1 MTWIKIC
8 GITNLDDA
16 LVATDAGANALGFVF
31 YKKSP
36 RHVTLETARSIVARL
51 PQRTEKVG
59 LFVNETVDHV
69 RDTAEQLGLTAVQL
83 HGDEST
89 EFSRAL
95 FQELANGSPRPM
107 IFRAWPAKI
116 FDAPAEHAVG
126 WDPVAAGLVEPDE
139 AYKGKRVHKIHVAKN
154 GDLFLETHGFRP
166 GVVSGV
172 LLDSS
177 NDERRGGTGQKFDW
191 ERVQPWAG
199 IINSISKLIVAGGLR
214 PGNVQEAIHILHPW
228 GVDVS
233 SGVERAAG
241 IKDPEM
247 IRAFIR
253 AARAIDLTSPLP
265 VYGER
270 SDRSCDPGEGDSPHS
285 SLSPNLQEEPL
296 TPTLSPQARGEG
308 AETARRRG

>member
-16 LVATDAGANALGFVF
+16 LAATDAGANALGFVF
-31 YKKSP
+31 YPKSR
-36 RHVTLETARSIVARL
+36 RHVTLETVCSIVAKVPR
-51 PQRTEKVG
+51 QMEKVG
-59 LFVNETVDHV
+59 VFVNETVDHV
-69 RDTAEQLGLTAVQL
+69 RDIAKHAGLTAVQL
-83 HGDEST
+83 SGDESP
-89 EFSRAL
+89 EFSRSL
-95 FQELANGSPRPM
+95 FRELGNKSRRTA
-107 IFRAWPAKI
+107 IFRCYPAKI
-116 FDAPAEHAVG
+116 FDAPAEQTVG

-166 GVVSGV
+166 GVITGV

-233 SGVERAAG
+233 TGVEREPG
-241 IKDPEM
+241 KKDPRKV
-247 IRAFIR
+247 RAFVEAVR
-253 AARAIDLTSPLP
+253 AM
-265 VYGER
+265 
-270 SDRSCDPGEGDSPHS
+270 
-285 SLSPNLQEEPL
+285 EEA
-296 TPTLSPQARGEG
+296 S
-308 AETARRRG
+308 

>member
-16 LVATDAGANALGFVF
+16 LAASDAGANALGFVF
-31 YKKSP
+31 YPKSR
-36 RHVTLETARSIVARL
+36 RHVTLETVCSIVTKVPR
-51 PQRTEKVG
+51 QMEKVG
-59 LFVNETVDHV
+59 VFVNETVDHV
-69 RDTAEQLGLTAVQL
+69 RDIAKHAGLTAVQL
-83 HGDEST
+83 SGDESP
-89 EFSRAL
+89 EFSRSL
-95 FQELANGSPRPM
+95 FRELGNKSRRPA
-107 IFRAWPAKI
+107 IFRCYPAKI
-116 FDAPAEHAVG
+116 FDAPAEQTVG

-166 GVVSGV
+166 GVISGV

-177 NDERRGGTGQKFDW
+177 TAEKRGGTGQKFDW

-233 SGVERAAG
+233 SGVEHEPG
-241 IKDPEM
+241 KKDPRKV
-247 IRAFIR
+247 RAFVQAVR
-253 AARAIDLTSPLP
+253 AM
-265 VYGER
+265 
-270 SDRSCDPGEGDSPHS
+270 
-285 SLSPNLQEEPL
+285 EEA
-296 TPTLSPQARGEG
+296 S
-308 AETARRRG
+308 

>member
-16 LVATDAGANALGFVF
+16 LAATDAGANALGFVF
-31 YKKSP
+31 YPKSR
-36 RHVTLETARSIVARL
+36 RHVTLETVCSIVAKVPR
-51 PQRTEKVG
+51 QMEKVG
-59 LFVNETVDHV
+59 VFVNETVDDV
-69 RDTAEQLGLTAVQL
+69 CDTAQQLGLTAVQL

-95 FQELANGSPRPM
+95 FQGLANGSPRAL

-116 FDAPAEHAVG
+116 FDAPAEQTVG

-166 GVVSGV
+166 GVISGV

-233 SGVERAAG
+233 SGVEREPG
-241 IKDPEM
+241 KKDPRKV
-247 IRAFIR
+247 RAFVEAVR
-253 AARAIDLTSPLP
+253 AM
-265 VYGER
+265 
-270 SDRSCDPGEGDSPHS
+270 
-285 SLSPNLQEEPL
+285 EEA
-296 TPTLSPQARGEG
+296 S
-308 AETARRRG
+308 

>member
-16 LVATDAGANALGFVF
+16 LAATDAGANALGFVF
-31 YKKSP
+31 YPKSR
-36 RHVTLETARSIVARL
+36 RHVTLETVCSIVAKVPR
-51 PQRTEKVG
+51 QMEKVG
-59 LFVNETVDHV
+59 VFVNETVDHV
-69 RDTAEQLGLTAVQL
+69 RDAAKHAGLTAVQL
-83 HGDEST
+83 SGDEST
-89 EFSRAL
+89 EFSRSL
-95 FQELANGSPRPM
+95 FRELGNRSRRPA
-107 IFRAWPAKI
+107 IFRCYPAKI
-116 FDAPAEHAVG
+116 FDAPAEETVG

-177 NDERRGGTGQKFDW
+177 TAEKRGGTGQKFDW

-233 SGVERAAG
+233 SGVEREPG
-241 IKDPEM
+241 KKDPRKV
-247 IRAFIR
+247 RAFVQAVR
-253 AARAIDLTSPLP
+253 AM
-265 VYGER
+265 
-270 SDRSCDPGEGDSPHS
+270 
-285 SLSPNLQEEPL
+285 EEA
-296 TPTLSPQARGEG
+296 S
-308 AETARRRG
+308 

>member
-16 LVATDAGANALGFVF
+16 LAATDAGANALGFIF

-36 RHVTLETARSIVARL
+36 RHVTLETALSIVARL
-51 PQRTEKVG
+51 PQRIEKVG
-59 LFVNETVDHV
+59 LFVNESVDHV
-69 RDTAEQLGLTAVQL
+69 RDTAQRLGLTAVQL
-83 HGDEST
+83 HGDESA

-95 FQELANGSPRPM
+95 FKGLANGSPRPL

-116 FDAPAEHAVG
+116 FDAPAEQTVG
-126 WDPVAAGLVEPDE
+126 WDPVAVGLVEPDE

-166 GVVSGV
+166 GVISGV

-177 NDERRGGTGQKFDW
+177 TAEKRGGTGQKFDW

-228 GVDVS
+228 GVDVTT
-233 SGVERAAG
+233 GVEREPG
-241 IKDPEM
+241 KKDPRKV
-247 IRAFIR
+247 RAFVQAVR
-253 AARAIDLTSPLP
+253 AM
-265 VYGER
+265 
-270 SDRSCDPGEGDSPHS
+270 
-285 SLSPNLQEEPL
+285 EEA
-296 TPTLSPQARGEG
+296 S
-308 AETARRRG
+308 

>member
-16 LVATDAGANALGFVF
+16 LAATDAGADALGFVF
-31 YKKSP
+31 CKKSP
-36 RHVTLETARSIVARL
+36 RHVTLETAGTIAARI
-51 PQRTEKVG
+51 PKQMQKVG
-59 LFVNETVDHV
+59 VFVNENVEHV
-69 RDTAEQLGLTAVQL
+69 RDTARQLGLTAVQL
-83 HGDEST
+83 HGDEGP

-95 FQELANGSPRPM
+95 FQKLANGAARPT
-107 IFRAWPAKI
+107 IFRSYPAKI
-116 FDAPAEHAVG
+116 FDAPGEQTVG

-177 NDERRGGTGQKFDW
+177 TAEKRGGTGQAFDW

-214 PGNVQEAIHILHPW
+214 PGNVQEAIHLLHPW

-233 SGVERAAG
+233 SGVEREPG
-241 IKDPEM
+241 KKDPRKV
-247 IRAFIR
+247 RAFVQAVR
-253 AARAIDLTSPLP
+253 AM
-265 VYGER
+265 
-270 SDRSCDPGEGDSPHS
+270 
-285 SLSPNLQEEPL
+285 EE
-296 TPTLSPQARGEG
+296 AN
-308 AETARRRG
+308 

>member
-16 LVATDAGANALGFVF
+16 LAATDAGANALGFVF

-36 RHVTLETARSIVARL
+36 RHVTLEAARSIVAKL

-69 RDTAEQLGLTAVQL
+69 CNTAQQLGLTAVQL

-95 FQELANGSPRPM
+95 FQELANGSPRTL
-107 IFRAWPAKI
+107 IFRALPAKI
-116 FDAPAEHAVG
+116 FDAPAEQTVG

-166 GVVSGV
+166 GVISGV
-172 LLDSS
+172 LLDSTTA
-177 NDERRGGTGQKFDW
+177 EKRGGTGQKFDW

-228 GVDVS
+228 GVDVTT
-233 SGVERAAG
+233 GVEREPG
-241 IKDPEM
+241 KKDPRKV
-247 IRAFIR
+247 RAFVQAVR
-253 AARAIDLTSPLP
+253 AM
-265 VYGER
+265 
-270 SDRSCDPGEGDSPHS
+270 
-285 SLSPNLQEEPL
+285 EEA
-296 TPTLSPQARGEG
+296 S
-308 AETARRRG
+308 